1 MTAFRL
7 ADELATG
14 SLVEY
19 ATADIVILTST
30 LLRRSVYF
38 TGTVSSEVAQ
48 ACLGCFLEA
57 CQRTCGQRR
66 I

>member
-1 MTAFRL
+1 VQFAVILVRSSTADSGQVKLTASRL
-7 ADELATG
+7 ADELVTG

-38 TGTVSSEVAQ
+38 TGTISSEA
-48 ACLGCFLEA
+48 A
-57 CQRTCGQRR
+57 
-66 I
+66 

>member
-1 MTAFRL
+1 MQFAVILVRSSTADSGQVKLTARRL

-38 TGTVSSEVAQ
+38 TGTVSSEVA
-48 ACLGCFLEA
+48 
-57 CQRTCGQRR
+57 
-66 I
+66 

>member
-1 MTAFRL
+1 VKFAVILVRSSTADSGQVKLTASRL

-38 TGTVSSEVAQ
+38 TGTISSEA
-48 ACLGCFLEA
+48 A
-57 CQRTCGQRR
+57 
-66 I
+66 